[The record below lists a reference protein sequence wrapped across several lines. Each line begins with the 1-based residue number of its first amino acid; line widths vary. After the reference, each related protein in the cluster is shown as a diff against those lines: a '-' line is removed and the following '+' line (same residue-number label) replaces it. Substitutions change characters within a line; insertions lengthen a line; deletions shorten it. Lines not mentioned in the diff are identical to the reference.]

1 MKEDGWN
8 YRVMRHS
15 VGGQVYY
22 GLHEVYYKAGRPW
35 LWSQEPDVQGD
46 TIDELGSTLRMM
58 INDFEK
64 SKDDVLD
71 FDGPGGDAA

>member
-1 MKEDGWN
+1 MEDGWN
-8 YRVMRHS
+8 YRVMRHR
-15 VGGQVYY
+15 VGMSGSIYY

-58 INDFEK
+58 LNDFER

-71 FDGPGGDAA
+71 FNGPEDAD